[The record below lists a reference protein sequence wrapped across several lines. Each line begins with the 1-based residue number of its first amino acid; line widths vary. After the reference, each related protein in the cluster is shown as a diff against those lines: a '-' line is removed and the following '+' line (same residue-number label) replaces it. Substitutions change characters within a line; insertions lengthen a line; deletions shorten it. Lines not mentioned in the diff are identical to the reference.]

1 MQASRLSDLPAFQP
15 EAFAVSYKLN
25 LKYPMQ
31 EEIYKVQL
39 ENIFEGPMDLLVH
52 LIKKN
57 ELDIYDI
64 PVAMVTEQY
73 LQYLEW
79 IKIMNID
86 YAGDFIVMAST
97 LAQIKSRMLLP
108 ASAEEDEDDPRHEIV
123 KPLLEYLQMKSAAEQ
138 LSERELLGEETFLRG
153 RDRREFLE
161 IEHEEYIQVGLFEL
175 IDAFQKILEKIPGDQ
190 RMEFTADKISVKERI
205 TQITDIL
212 EAKGSTTFI
221 ELFSENPDKSEVIV
235 TFLAILEMVKLALI
249 RIVQHTQTG
258 VMRLFY
264 L

>member
-1 MQASRLSDLPAFQP
+1 MP
-15 EAFAVSYKLN
+15 
-25 LKYPMQ
+25 

-64 PVAMVTEQY
+64 PIALVTEQY

-79 IKIMNID
+79 MKIMNID
-86 YAGDFIVMAST
+86 FAGDFIVMASS

-108 ASAEEDEDDPRHEIV
+108 ASADEEDEDDPRHEII

-138 LSERELLGEETFLRG
+138 LSERHLLGEETFLRG
-153 RDRREFLE
+153 RDRQEFLA
-161 IEHEEYIQVGLFEL
+161 IQQEEYIQVGLFEL
-175 IDAFQKILEKIPGDQ
+175 IDAFQKILEKIPDDQ
-190 RMEFTADKISVKERI
+190 RMEFTPDKISVKEKI
-205 TQITDIL
+205 TQIADLL

-221 ELFSENPDKSEVIV
+221 ELFSENPDKSEIIV
-235 TFLAILEMVKLALI
+235 TFLAILEMVRLALI
-249 RIVQHTQTG
+249 RIVQHAQTG

>member
-1 MQASRLSDLPAFQP
+1 MP
-15 EAFAVSYKLN
+15 ED
-25 LKYPMQ
+25 
-31 EEIYKVQL
+31 IYRVQL

-64 PVAMVTEQY
+64 PIAKVTEQY

-79 IKIMNID
+79 MKILNID
-86 YAGDFIVMAST
+86 TAGDFIVMAST
-97 LAQIKSRMLLP
+97 LAHIKSRMLLP
-108 ASAEEDEDDPRHEIV
+108 ASEDEMDEDDPRQELIR
-123 KPLLEYLQMKSAAEQ
+123 PLLEYLQMKSAAEQ
-138 LSERELLGEETFLRG
+138 LAERHILGEKTFVRSL
-153 RDRREFLE
+153 DQKEFLD
-161 IEHEEYIQVGLFEL
+161 IDQQPYIKVGLFEL

-190 RMEFTADKISVKERI
+190 RIEFTADKISVKERI

-212 EAKGSTTFI
+212 EAKGSATF
-221 ELFSENPDKSEVIV
+221 EALFSESPEKSEVIV

-249 RIVQHTQTG
+249 RIVQHAQTG

-264 L
+264 V

>member
-1 MQASRLSDLPAFQP
+1 
-15 EAFAVSYKLN
+15 
-25 LKYPMQ
+25 MQ
-31 EEIYKVQL
+31 EETYRVKL

-64 PVAMVTEQY
+64 PIALVTEQY

-79 IKIMNID
+79 LKIMNID

-108 ASAEEDEDDPRHEIV
+108 ASAEDEDEDDPRHEIV

-138 LSERELLGEETFLRG
+138 LSERHLLGEETFLRG
-153 RDRREFLE
+153 RDQKEFLE
-161 IEHEEYIQVGLFEL
+161 IQQEEYIQVSLFEL
-175 IDAFQKILEKIPGDQ
+175 IDAFQKILEKIPSDQ

-212 EAKGSTTFI
+212 EAKGSLTFI
-221 ELFSENPDKSEVIV
+221 ELFSDNPDKSEVIV